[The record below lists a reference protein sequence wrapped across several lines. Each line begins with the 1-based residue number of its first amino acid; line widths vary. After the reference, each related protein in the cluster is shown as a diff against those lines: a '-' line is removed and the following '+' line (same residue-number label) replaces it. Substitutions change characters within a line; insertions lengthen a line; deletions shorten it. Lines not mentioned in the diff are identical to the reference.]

1 LPFGIEPNAAICDHR
16 PVTTQAPTL
25 QQLRA
30 CVVGSVNIDLFLFV
44 DVLPAPGETVLGRD
58 TRRAVGGKGANQ
70 AVALARLGA
79 SVSLVG
85 AVGDDDDGRIAAA
98 AVAAAGVEHGGLHRI
113 ADRPTGLAA
122 ITVDGR
128 GENTIVVASGANEA
142 TTPGAVREETWR
154 IEQADVVLAQLELPI
169 DSVLE
174 AFGIVDRRRTLRV
187 LNAAPARPF
196 PDSLF
201 RLTDVLIV
209 NEVEAATLSEVRN
222 DPEEAAFGLVE
233 RGPNV
238 VVVTLGEQGSLAVEN
253 TGDVHRAPAYPVT
266 PVDTTGAGD
275 AFVACFA
282 LLRASGGGVADS
294 LRAANVAAALSTLV
308 PGAQAGLPTWDQV
321 REALERAPT
330 APG

>member
-1 LPFGIEPNAAICDHR
+1 MTIPDPASRRLH
-16 PVTTQAPTL
+16 
-25 QQLRA
+25 A
-30 CVVGSVNIDLFLFV
+30 CVVGSINVDLFVLV
-44 DVLPAPGETVLGRD
+44 DALPAPGETVLGRG

-79 SVSLVG
+79 ATELVG
-85 AVGDDDDGRIAAA
+85 TIGDDEDGRS
-98 AVAAAGVEHGGLHRI
+98 AVAELAAAGVYHEGLRRI
-113 ADRPTGLAA
+113 PGEPTGLAT
-122 ITVDGR
+122 ITVDAR
-128 GENTIVVASGANEA
+128 GENTIVVNAGANAACTA
-142 TTPGAVREETWR
+142 TVVREEERR
-154 IEQADVVLAQLELPI
+154 IEHSDIIVAQLEIPI

-174 AFGIVDRRRTLRV
+174 AFGIVDRGRTLRV

-201 RLTDVLIV
+201 RLTDVLVV
-209 NEVEAATLSEVRN
+209 NEVEAAALSEIAY

-238 VVVTLGEQGSLAVEN
+238 VVVTLGKEGSIAVEN
-253 TGDVHRAPAYPVT
+253 TGDVHHAPAHPVT

-282 LLRASGGGVADS
+282 LLRASGAGVAES

-308 PGAQAGLPTWDQV
+308 PGAQAGLPTWDEV
-321 REALERAPT
+321 AAAL
-330 APG
+330 G